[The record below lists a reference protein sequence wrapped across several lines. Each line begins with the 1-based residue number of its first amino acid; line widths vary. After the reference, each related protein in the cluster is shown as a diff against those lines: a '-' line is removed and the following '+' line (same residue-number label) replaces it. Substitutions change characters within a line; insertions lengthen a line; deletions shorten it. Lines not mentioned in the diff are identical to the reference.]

1 MPRSNR
7 STTLAILLTLITASI
22 GCGTSSNNSS
32 SSGSG
37 GGSNSVPDYGVG
49 IGASGQTAPAKF
61 MYVNPLGVGG
71 PDALAIQSNGTMTLE
86 TGGSAYNNIPMT
98 MAIDPSG
105 SFVFQT
111 ALQYQLTPQG
121 GLFVYAIDRS
131 NGSLSSP
138 PGSAYSIPETVYTDV
153 VDNSGQF
160 LYVQGTSGIYGFSI
174 QSGTGALT
182 ALPGSPFADAGGP
195 SSPGFNTPAKLMA
208 IDQMNRFLYVSTSG
222 GISAY
227 MIDSSTGMLTAIS
240 GSPFGSTV
248 SGSWSIVITPN
259 NKFLYQLQATNTG
272 LMYGYSINQSSGVLT
287 AISGSP
293 FNVGTCGTS
302 MQGVPGPDNMTIASA
317 GKFLYDNCGIYSLDA
332 NTGAVAQVSN
342 FQAGDWPVIDPPG
355 DFLWAITAQQNCF
368 HCEVGVTAYQVDP
381 NTGSLTAVPNSLINL
396 NNSEVGWIDSL
407 AITK

>member
-22 GCGTSSNNSS
+22 GCGTSSSNSS

-355 DFLWAITAQQNCF
+355 DFLWAITAQQDCF